1 MGISLSLAEF
11 SIALGTA
18 TVIAVGVILTVTK
31 MLIGQVLRSIKESDA
46 RQEKV
51 WKESEARQEKA
62 REESEARQEKARE
75 ESEARQ
81 EKAWKESKARQ
92 EKAWI
97 ESETR
102 QEKSQ
107 TENETRYFDD
117 LQEIKS
123 VMKQMNGRIDDLAH
137 AMYDINGQ
145 LQRIV
150 GYLGM
155 EEIIVEKK
163 PRTRRR
169 SEMPWSPA
177 PPLSTP

>member
-31 MLIGQVLRSIKESDA
+31 MLIGQVLRSIKES
-46 RQEKV
+46 
-51 WKESEARQEKA
+51 
-62 REESEARQEKARE
+62 
-75 ESEARQ
+75 EARQ
-81 EKAWKESKARQ
+81 EKAWT
-92 EKAWI
+92 
-97 ESETR
+97 ESEAR

>member
-31 MLIGQVLRSIKESDA
+31 MLIGQVLRSIKES
-46 RQEKV
+46 E
-51 WKESEARQEKA
+51 
-62 REESEARQEKARE
+62 
-75 ESEARQ
+75 
-81 EKAWKESKARQ
+81 ARQ

-97 ESETR
+97 ESEAR

>member
-31 MLIGQVLRSIKESDA
+31 MLIGQVLRSIKESEA
-46 RQEKV
+46 RQEKA
-51 WKESEARQEKA
+51 WTESWTRQEKA

-81 EKAWKESKARQ
+81 EKARE
-92 EKAWI
+92 
-97 ESETR
+97 ESEAR

-169 SEMPWSPA
+169 SEMPRSPA
-177 PPLSTP
+177 PPLSAP